1 MSRILR
7 KYLQTI
13 ITIIVLVCIIVVCC
27 ITNMFLQSI
36 DFHWYFGWKEV
47 NLSDEVSIKVPS
59 NWEQSKQNGLIYF
72 YKSDEKD
79 NLSQNVV
86 FFQSKAEDM
95 LEFGDDFQVGDNKE
109 KNIISNDFKRILSV
123 NGEVNSLSTAYGDAV
138 ISVDNI
144 IYSSKYVSFF
154 FNDIYY
160 DFYSWN
166 DNIDD
171 ATLEKI
177 ADSVTFK

>member
-47 NLSDEVSIKVPS
+47 NLNDKVSIKVPS

-72 YKSDEKD
+72 SKSDEKD

-123 NGEVNSLSTAYGDAV
+123 NGKVNSLSTAYGDAV

-154 FNDIYY
+154 FNDIHY